1 MARSALGSFSATK
14 GVLTSATCGNAFRQ
28 VVALQNLPKLPKS
41 LKSALKNTLPP
52 AVMSFRQVAEKLLP
66 KFAKKVCWDVT
77 PPRIFKFCIFAGQ
90 RVFSNIQI
98 LYIRR
103 SEGVFAGTHQT
114 RPIRHPRTP
123 PWHQYRNPV
132 NVDFYKVS
140 TVSVVRTLQREPCL
154 RAHNTNTPFGH
165 FSPHSR
171 RSWFSRKMQE
181 TVNGS

>member
-66 KFAKKVCWDVT
+66 KFAQKVCWDVT
-77 PPRIFKFCIFAGQ
+77 PPRIFKF
-90 RVFSNIQI
+90 

-103 SEGVFAGTHQT
+103 SEGVFKYSNSVYSQVSGCFRWNPPNPPDPPPSNTAVAPVPESRQCRFPQSFDGLCCSNPTKGTVFMCPQH
-114 RPIRHPRTP
+114 
-123 PWHQYRNPV
+123 
-132 NVDFYKVS
+132 
-140 TVSVVRTLQREPCL
+140 
-154 RAHNTNTPFGH
+154 
-165 FSPHSR
+165 
-171 RSWFSRKMQE
+171 
-181 TVNGS
+181 